1 MIKRPISPDTAM
13 ERAEALCA
21 RAEYSQAEI
30 LKKLTSWGVA
40 RGKAEEI
47 VDALVD
53 CGFIDD
59 RRFALAFVN
68 DKVELARWGR
78 RKIAVGLYQKGISR
92 DIINEAIDTINE
104 PAYRRNIMEL
114 IKAKG
119 LTIDDPAGYEG
130 KSKILRFMMS
140 RGFEIEAVVKVL
152 NKPGLWDAED

>member
-1 MIKRPISPDTAM
+1 MIKKPISPDAAM

-21 RAEYSQAEI
+21 RAEYSQTEI
-30 LKKLTSWGVA
+30 TKKLTSWGVA

-47 VDALVD
+47 VGTLVD
-53 CGFIDD
+53 CGYIDD

-78 RKIAVGLYQKGISR
+78 RKISVGLYQKGISR
-92 DIINEAIDTINE
+92 DIISEAIDSIDE
-104 PAYRRNIMEL
+104 SVYRRNIVEL

-119 LTIDDPAGYEG
+119 RTIDDPAGYEG

-140 RGFEIEAVVKVL
+140 RGFECDLVIKSL
-152 NKPGLWDAED
+152 NNPGIWDAED

>member
-1 MIKRPISPDTAM
+1 MIRKQISAEAAA

-30 LKKLTSWGVA
+30 MKKLTSWGVA

-47 VDALVD
+47 VGALVD

-78 RKIAVGLYQKGISR
+78 RKISAGLYMKGISR
-92 DIINEAIDTINE
+92 NIIDEAIDTIDR
-104 PAYRRNIMEL
+104 ATYRRNIVEL

-119 LTIDDPAGYEG
+119 RTIDDPGSYEG
-130 KSKILRFMMS
+130 KTKILRFMMS
-140 RGFEIEAVVKVL
+140 RGFESATVIKLL
-152 NKPGLWDAED
+152 NRPGLWDSED